1 MPSVKYID
9 GAGQL
14 RERATTS
21 GAGTTNSPDV
31 MQFESTAIGARD
43 DTATTTLTGGS
54 SLIALMKGLIT
65 SIGFVGDTAAT
76 SDTAS
81 ASLISLTKRLLTETS
96 ALPTMLFVTGTAST
110 ATTTAAIAAPGAG
123 VSIYVSFIRVEL
135 EGTTAQTI
143 TIRDGSTDRIRFYL
157 SSQGSVKDISL
168 AADRELKLTANTAL
182 NIVSSAA
189 SAFNYTIG
197 YFVL

>member
-1 MPSVKYID
+1 MD
-9 GAGQL
+9 GVGQL

-21 GAGTTNSPDV
+21 GSGTANDPDV
-31 MQFESTAIGARD
+31 MQFESTAIGARND
-43 DTATTTLTGGS
+43 IAATSGTV

-65 SIGFVGDTAAT
+65 SIGVIGDPAAT
-76 SDTAS
+76 TDTAS

-110 ATTTAAIAAPGAG
+110 ATTTAAIAAPGTG
-123 VSIYVSFIRVEL
+123 LSIYVSFIRVEL

-143 TIRDGSTDRIRFYL
+143 TVRDGSTDRIRFYL
-157 SSQGSVKDISL
+157 SSQGSDKDISL

>member
-1 MPSVKYID
+1 MD
-9 GAGQL
+9 GVGQL

-21 GAGTTNSPDV
+21 GSGTANDPDV
-31 MQFESTAIGARD
+31 MQFESTAIGAKND
-43 DTATTTLTGGS
+43 VAATSGTV

-65 SIGFVGDTAAT
+65 SIGVIGDPAAT

-110 ATTTAAIAAPGAG
+110 ATTTAAIAAPGTG
-123 VSIYVSFIRVEL
+123 LSIYVSFIRVEL

-143 TIRDGSTDRIRFYL
+143 TVRDGSTDRIRFYL
-157 SSQGSVKDISL
+157 SSQGSDKDISL

>member
-1 MPSVKYID
+1 MD
-9 GAGQL
+9 GVGQL

-21 GAGTTNSPDV
+21 GSGTANDPDV
-31 MQFESTAIGARD
+31 MQFESTAIGARND
-43 DTATTTLTGGS
+43 IAATSGTV

-65 SIGFVGDTAAT
+65 SIGVIGDPAAT
-76 SDTAS
+76 TDTAS

-110 ATTTAAIAAPGAG
+110 ATTTAAIAAPGTG
-123 VSIYVSFIRVEL
+123 LSIYVSFIRVEL

-143 TIRDGSTDRIRFYL
+143 TVRDGSTDRIRFYL

>member
-31 MQFESTAIGARD
+31 MQFESTVIGARD
-43 DTATTTLTGGS
+43 DTAATTTGSS

-65 SIGFVGDTAAT
+65 SIGFVGDAAAT
-76 SDTAS
+76 SDTAP

-143 TIRDGSTDRIRFYL
+143 TVRDGSTDRIRFYL
-157 SSQGSVKDISL
+157 SAQGSVKDISL
-168 AADRELKLTANTAL
+168 AENREFKLTANTAL

>member
-14 RERATTS
+14 RERAITS
-21 GAGTTNSPDV
+21 GAGTANNPDV
-31 MQFESTAIGARD
+31 MQFESTAIGTKD
-43 DTATTTLTGGS
+43 
-54 SLIALMKGLIT
+54 
-65 SIGFVGDTAAT
+65 DTAAT

-81 ASLISLTKRLLTETS
+81 ASLISLAKRLLVKTNVS
-96 ALPTMLFVTGTAST
+96 PTMLFVTGTAST

-168 AADRELKLTANTAL
+168 AANREFKLTANTAL

>member
-1 MPSVKYID
+1 MPVKYMD
-9 GAGQL
+9 GVGQL
-14 RERATTS
+14 RERAATGS
-21 GAGTTNSPDV
+21 GTANDPDV
-31 MQFESTAIGARD
+31 MQFESTAIGARN
-43 DTATTTLTGGS
+43 DTAATSGTV

-65 SIGFVGDTAAT
+65 SIGVIGDPAAT
-76 SDTAS
+76 TDTAS

-110 ATTTAAIAAPGAG
+110 ATTTAAIAAPGTG
-123 VSIYVSFIRVEL
+123 LSIYVSFIRVEL

-143 TIRDGSTDRIRFYL
+143 TVRDGSTDRIRFYL
-157 SSQGSVKDISL
+157 SSQGSDKDISL

>member
-1 MPSVKYID
+1 MPVKYMD
-9 GAGQL
+9 GVGQL

-21 GAGTTNSPDV
+21 GSGTANDPDV
-31 MQFESTAIGARD
+31 MQFESTAIGARN
-43 DTATTTLTGGS
+43 DTAATSGTV

-65 SIGFVGDTAAT
+65 SIGVIGDPAAT

-110 ATTTAAIAAPGAG
+110 ATTTAAIAAPATTGL
-123 VSIYVSFIRVEL
+123 SIYVSFIRVEL

-143 TIRDGSTDRIRFYL
+143 TVRDGSTDRIRFYL
-157 SSQGSVKDISL
+157 SSQGSDKDISL

>member
-1 MPSVKYID
+1 MPVKYMD
-9 GAGQL
+9 GVGQL

-21 GAGTTNSPDV
+21 GSGTANDPDV
-31 MQFESTAIGARD
+31 MQFESTAIGARN
-43 DTATTTLTGGS
+43 DTAATSGTV

-65 SIGFVGDTAAT
+65 SIGVIGDPAAT
-76 SDTAS
+76 TDTAS

-110 ATTTAAIAAPGAG
+110 ATTTAAIAAPGTG
-123 VSIYVSFIRVEL
+123 LSIYVSFIRVEL

-143 TIRDGSTDRIRFYL
+143 TVRDGSTDRIRFYL
-157 SSQGSVKDISL
+157 SSQGSDKDISL

>member
-21 GAGTTNSPDV
+21 GAGTTNNPDV
-31 MQFESTAIGARD
+31 MQFESTVIGARD
-43 DTATTTLTGGS
+43 DTAATTTGSS

-65 SIGFVGDTAAT
+65 SIGFVGDAAAT

-143 TIRDGSTDRIRFYL
+143 TVRDGSTDRIRFYL
-157 SSQGSVKDISL
+157 SAQGSVKDISL
-168 AADRELKLTANTAL
+168 AENREFKLTANTAL

>member
-21 GAGTTNSPDV
+21 GAGTTNNPDV
-31 MQFESTAIGARD
+31 MQFESTVIGARD
-43 DTATTTLTGGS
+43 DTAATTTGSS

-65 SIGFVGDTAAT
+65 SIGFVGDAAAT
-76 SDTAS
+76 SDTAP

-143 TIRDGSTDRIRFYL
+143 TVRDGSTDRIRFYL
-157 SSQGSVKDISL
+157 SAQGSDKDISL
-168 AADRELKLTANTAL
+168 AANREFKLTANTAL